1 MEVEKLKK
9 EIGELRN
16 QLVNHPLYTK
26 INTKEHLQLFME
38 SHVLAVWDFMS
49 LLKGLQNTLTC
60 TAVPWIPVGN
70 PSTRFFINE
79 IVIGEESDVDQH
91 GVRMSHFELYL
102 KAMKECGCDT
112 SKIEQFVERIRENS
126 PVDKALKDTRIPKG
140 ASDFVSNTFEVIAT
154 GKPHV
159 LAAVFTHGREDL
171 IPDMFLSIVKE
182 MQKQFPAQLETFV
195 YYLERHIE
203 VDGDHHS
210 QLAQQMTNELIN
222 NSTELEVE
230 ALQYVAKSLQARV
243 NLWDSILVEI
253 ESEILAS

>member
-1 MEVEKLKK
+1 
-9 EIGELRN
+9 
-16 QLVNHPLYTK
+16 
-26 INTKEHLQLFME
+26 
-38 SHVLAVWDFMS
+38 MS

-210 QLAQQMTNELIN
+210 LLAQQMTNELIN